1 MDYTP
6 FHALTIKIPVTSAE
20 FRQVIRFHSICS
32 PTLWQILIGLDS
44 AFEKYT
50 CLRSVRLAHF
60 NDRNNPWGGG
70 LLLQRYCR
78 NCHKQKISTVQKKTV
93 ITLVM
98 NRYHLSN
105 DLVTSDVDRDR
116 GLDAM

>member
-1 MDYTP
+1 MG
-6 FHALTIKIPVTSAE
+6 
-20 FRQVIRFHSICS
+20 R
-32 PTLWQILIGLDS
+32 
-44 AFEKYT
+44 
-50 CLRSVRLAHF
+50 
-60 NDRNNPWGGG
+60 G

-78 NCHKQKISTVQKKTV
+78 NRHKQKISIVQKITV